1 MRSIHLPFWEN
12 TGKIVVMKTF
22 FKVDDLEISDDG
34 FFLIAGPCVIE
45 DEGLTREIAAEARKV
60 TDELGIPFIFKA
72 SFDKA
77 NRSSFA
83 AARGPGLEKGL
94 SVLAR
99 IKSDIGVPVL
109 SDIHESW
116 QAQKAAAVL
125 SVIQIPAFLSR
136 QTDLLLAAARTG
148 LPLNIKKSQMMS
160 PADIRL
166 AVDKVSAAGGQRVML
181 TERGTFFGYNNL
193 VVDFRSIPLMKESG
207 CPVVMDATHAVQ
219 RPSAAGGVSGGD
231 PRFIPLM
238 AAAGIVAGANGVFLE
253 IHPCPEQALSDGS
266 NSLPLAELRPLLIR
280 LQKLYNVA

>member
-1 MRSIHLPFWEN
+1 
-12 TGKIVVMKTF
+12 MKTF
-22 FKVDDLEISDDG
+22 FKVDGLEITDES

-45 DEGLTREIAAEARKV
+45 DEALTREIAAEAKKI
-60 TDELGIPFIFKA
+60 TAELGIPFIFKA

-77 NRSSFA
+77 NRSSA
-83 AARGPGLEKGL
+83 NSARGPGIEKGL
-94 SVLAR
+94 PVLER
-99 IKSDIGVPVL
+99 IKAGYGLPVL
-109 SDIHESW
+109 SDIHEPW
-116 QAQKAAAVL
+116 QAEKAAPVL

-166 AVDKVSAAGGQRVML
+166 AVDKVSAEGGQRVML

-219 RPSAAGGVSGGD
+219 RPSASGGVSGGD

-238 AAAGIVAGANGVFLE
+238 AQAGIVAGANGVFLE
-253 IHPCPEQALSDGS
+253 IHPEPSKALSDGL
-266 NSLPLAELRPLLIR
+266 NSLPLRDLRALLIR
-280 LQKLYNVA
+280 LQKLYNLA

>member
-1 MRSIHLPFWEN
+1 
-12 TGKIVVMKTF
+12 MKTF
-22 FKVDDLEISDDG
+22 FKVDELAITDET

-45 DEGLTREIAAEARKV
+45 DEGLTREIAIETKRITA
-60 TDELGIPFIFKA
+60 ELGIPYIFKA

-77 NRSSFA
+77 NRTSIASP
-83 AARGPGLEKGL
+83 RGPGIEKGL
-94 SVLAR
+94 PVLER
-99 IKSDIGVPVL
+99 IRADLGLPVL
-109 SDIHESW
+109 SDIHEPW
-116 QAQKAAAVL
+116 QAERAAKVL

-160 PADIRL
+160 PVDL
-166 AVDKVSAAGGQRVML
+166 AQAATKAAEAGNRRVML

-207 CPVVMDATHAVQ
+207 CPVVMDATHSVQ
-219 RPSAAGGVSGGD
+219 RPSGANGVSGGD

-238 AAAGIVAGANGVFLE
+238 AAAGIVAGANGIFLE
-253 IHPCPEQALSDGS
+253 IHPHPEQALSDGL
-266 NSLPLAELRPLLIR
+266 NSLPLAALRPLLLR

>member
-1 MRSIHLPFWEN
+1 
-12 TGKIVVMKTF
+12 MKTF
-22 FKVDDLEISDDG
+22 FKVDDLEITDEK

-45 DEGLTREIAAEARKV
+45 EESLTREIAAEAKKV
-60 TDELGIPFIFKA
+60 AGELGIPFIFKA

-77 NRSSFA
+77 NRSSISSP
-83 AARGPGLEKGL
+83 RGPGLEQGL
-94 SVLAR
+94 PILAG
-99 IKSDIGVPVL
+99 IKKDLGIPVL
-109 SDIHESW
+109 SDIHEPW
-116 QAQKAAAVL
+116 QAEKAARVL

-166 AVDKVSAAGGQRVML
+166 AVDKIAEAGNRRVML

-207 CPVVMDATHAVQ
+207 CPVVMDATHSVQ
-219 RPSAAGGVSGGD
+219 RPSAAAGVSGGD

-238 AAAGIVAGANGVFLE
+238 AANGIVSGANGVFLE
-253 IHPCPEQALSDGS
+253 IHPRPEKALSDGM
-266 NSLPLAELRPLLIR
+266 NSLPLHELRPLLIR

>member
-1 MRSIHLPFWEN
+1 
-12 TGKIVVMKTF
+12 MKTF
-22 FKVDDLEISDDG
+22 FKVDDLEITDDK

-45 DEGLTREIAAEARKV
+45 DAGLTREIASEAKKI
-60 TDELGIPFIFKA
+60 TSELGIPYIFKA

-77 NRSSFA
+77 NRSSLDS
-83 AARGPGLEKGL
+83 ARGPGIVKGL
-94 SVLAR
+94 PILKA
-99 IKSDIGVPVL
+99 IKEKVGVPVL
-109 SDIHESW
+109 SDIHEPW
-116 QAQKAAAVL
+116 QAVEVAGVL

-160 PADIRL
+160 PADIAL
-166 AVDKVSAAGGQRVML
+166 AVNKVAGAGNRRVML

-207 CPVVMDATHAVQ
+207 CPVVMDATHSVQ
-219 RPSAAGGVSGGD
+219 RPSSANGVSGGD

-238 AAAGIVAGANGVFLE
+238 AAAGISAGANGVFLE
-253 IHPCPEQALSDGS
+253 IHPHPEKALSDGM
-266 NSLPLAELRPLLIR
+266 NSLPLQELRPLLIR

>member
-1 MRSIHLPFWEN
+1 
-12 TGKIVVMKTF
+12 MKTF
-22 FKVDDLEISDDG
+22 FKVDELAITDES

-45 DEGLTREIAAEARKV
+45 DEGLTREIAAEAKKV
-60 TDELGIPFIFKA
+60 TRELGIPFIFKA

-77 NRSSFA
+77 NRSSIDS
-83 AARGPGLEKGL
+83 ARGPGLEKGL
-94 SVLAR
+94 PILAA
-99 IKSDIGVPVL
+99 IKKKVGVPVL
-109 SDIHESW
+109 SDIHEPW
-116 QAQKAAAVL
+116 QAGPAAKVL

-160 PADIRL
+160 PADLFL
-166 AVDKVSAAGGQRVML
+166 AVDKVLGAGDRRVML

-219 RPSAAGGVSGGD
+219 RPSSDGGVSGGD

-238 AAAGIVAGANGVFLE
+238 AAAGIVAGANGIFLE
-253 IHPCPEQALSDGS
+253 IHPRPEKALSDGK
-266 NSLPLAELRPLLIR
+266 NSLPLIELRPLLIR
-280 LQKLYNVA
+280 LQKLYNVT

>member
-1 MRSIHLPFWEN
+1 
-12 TGKIVVMKTF
+12 MKTF
-22 FKVDDLEISDDG
+22 FKVDDLEISDDR

-45 DEGLTREIAAEARKV
+45 EEGLTRAIAAEAKKI
-60 TDELGIPFIFKA
+60 TAELGIPFIFKA

-77 NRSSFA
+77 NRSSIGS
-83 AARGPGLEKGL
+83 ARGPGLEKGL
-94 SVLAR
+94 PILAA
-99 IKSDIGVPVL
+99 IKKDLRVPVL
-109 SDIHESW
+109 SDIHEPW
-116 QAQKAAAVL
+116 QAEKAARVL

-160 PADIRL
+160 PDDIRL
-166 AVDKVSAAGGQRVML
+166 AVAKAAEAGNRRVML

-219 RPSAAGGVSGGD
+219 RPSAAGGISGGD

-238 AAAGIVAGANGVFLE
+238 AANGVVSGANGVFLE
-253 IHPCPEQALSDGS
+253 IHPRPDQALSDGK
-266 NSLPLAELRPLLIR
+266 NSLPLHDLRPLLIR

>member
-1 MRSIHLPFWEN
+1 
-12 TGKIVVMKTF
+12 MKTF
-22 FKVDDLEISDDG
+22 FKVDGLEITDDK

-45 DEGLTREIAAEARKV
+45 DEALTREIAAEAKKI
-60 TDELGIPFIFKA
+60 TAELDIPFIFKA

-77 NRSSFA
+77 NRSSA
-83 AARGPGLEKGL
+83 GSARGPGIEKGL
-94 SVLAR
+94 PVLER
-99 IKSDIGVPVL
+99 IKGEFNLPVL
-109 SDIHESW
+109 SDIHEPW
-116 QAQKAAAVL
+116 QAARAAAVL

-160 PADIRL
+160 PADILL
-166 AVDKVSAAGGQRVML
+166 AVDKVSTAGGQRVML

-231 PRFIPLM
+231 PRFIPLL
-238 AAAGIVAGANGVFLE
+238 AQAGIVSGANGVFLE
-253 IHPCPEQALSDGS
+253 IHPQPSRALSDGL
-266 NSLPLAELRPLLIR
+266 NSLPLIELRALLIR
-280 LQKLYNVA
+280 LRKLYTIA

>member
-1 MRSIHLPFWEN
+1 
-12 TGKIVVMKTF
+12 MKTF
-22 FKVDDLEISDDG
+22 FKVDELAITDES

-45 DEGLTREIAAEARKV
+45 DEGLTREIAAEAKKV
-60 TDELGIPFIFKA
+60 TRELGIPFIFKA

-77 NRSSFA
+77 NRSSIDS
-83 AARGPGLEKGL
+83 ARGPGLEKGL
-94 SVLAR
+94 PILAA
-99 IKSDIGVPVL
+99 IKKKVGVPVL
-109 SDIHESW
+109 SDIHEPW
-116 QAQKAAAVL
+116 QAGPAAKVL

-148 LPLNIKKSQMMS
+148 LPLNIKKSQMMG
-160 PADIRL
+160 PADLSL
-166 AVDKVSAAGGQRVML
+166 AVNKVFGAGDRRVML

-219 RPSAAGGVSGGD
+219 RPSSDGGVSGGD

-253 IHPCPEQALSDGS
+253 LHPRPEKALSDGK
-266 NSLPLAELRPLLIR
+266 NSLPLADLRPLLIR
-280 LQKLYNVA
+280 LQKLYNVT